1 MVEGNGH
8 IDDLR
13 VIQFGVVARHGRGIN
28 ETALVFALRARILRR
43 DINEARIHHLMLRSG
58 IDEAVAIGGHIDK
71 FCAACGGLCLQ
82 RGRVGRR
89 VAVLRQH
96 GLDHH
101 RRCFRLQARI
111 REDLRHLLRRK
122 TLHGERLA

>member
-1 MVEGNGH
+1 M
-8 IDDLR
+8 
-13 VIQFGVVARHGRGIN
+13 VARHGRGIN
-28 ETALVFALRARILRR
+28 ETARVFALCARILRR
-43 DINEARIHHLMLRSG
+43 DINEVRIHHVMLRSG

-71 FCAACGGLCLQ
+71 FCAACGGLRLQ
-82 RGRVGRR
+82 RGRIGRR

-96 GLDHH
+96 RLDHH